1 MNSTS
6 SVNKPRLITWL
17 HVIALCLAVSVLAF
31 AFSFLWLQ
39 GTWVKPEFR
48 DKQDAFFFGT
58 IGTEIMPEAAFEALP
73 ELFPENF
80 QPLGP
85 EAGDW
90 VKQFGFIR
98 SPEYANEGFPVGVA
112 LSNYRAKSA
121 APSPAKFMGFSCALC
136 HTSMLK
142 TPDGEGGLVVGNGNT
157 SLNLFAWIDALQ
169 ASLQDEKRLTLEA
182 IADIYER
189 KHSQPMPL
197 AERVMTQVW
206 LTGARRNL
214 KANMPKYGEPYGNQG
229 SMSPDNVPTGP
240 ARTPPF
246 RTLVRNLF
254 NRPAS
259 DMAAYSKLATIYEQN
274 LQEWAQFDGTVR
286 DLLARSSMAAFAAGA
301 TVENMEN
308 PEIAHNIIQASDY
321 TRTLKGPSFAEVFP
335 SSAALPDQNRIQRG
349 EKLFDTHCFSCHGRM
364 DKATGEWVKGSR
376 QGDVI
381 PVEEIGT
388 DPERVNF
395 RYYNELPD
403 RLYKVF
409 PEDHPF
415 AVNRTDL
422 RPGPAGNTRGYLN
435 KPLTSVFSRAPY
447 LHNGSILTLAELI
460 NLQPR
465 RDVFFRGHN
474 AYDTENVGLLSPEAP
489 NSDVYFRFDTS
500 RPGNS
505 NKGHDY
511 PWTYKGEGWNEA
523 DLKDLLEYLKM
534 L

>member
-1 MNSTS
+1 MNSATS
-6 SVNKPRLITWL
+6 PKKPKFMTWF
-17 HVIALCLAVSVLAF
+17 HVIVLCLAASVLAL

-39 GTWVKPEFR
+39 GTWVKPELR
-48 DKQDAFFFGT
+48 DQHDAFFFGT
-58 IGTEIMPEAAFEALP
+58 IGTEIMPQAAFEALP

-80 QPLGP
+80 QPLGV

-98 SPEYANEGFPVGVA
+98 LPENANEGFPVGIA

-121 APSPAKFMGFSCALC
+121 APSPTKFVGFSCALC
-136 HTSMLK
+136 HTSVLK
-142 TPDGEGGLVVGNGNT
+142 TLEGEGSLVVGNSNT

-169 ASLQDEKRLTLEA
+169 ASLLDEKRLTVDA
-182 IADIYER
+182 IAAVYER

-197 AERVMTQVW
+197 GDRIMTRVW

-214 KANMPKYGEPYGNQG
+214 KANLPKDGDPYGGQG

-240 ARTPPF
+240 ARTVPF

-254 NRPAS
+254 NRPAR

-301 TVENMEN
+301 TVENMKN
-308 PEIAHNIIQASDY
+308 PEIARNIIQASDY

-335 SSAALPDQNRIQRG
+335 GSAAALDQDRIHRG
-349 EKLFDTHCFSCHGRM
+349 EKLFDTYCFSCHGRP
-364 DKATGEWVKGSR
+364 DKATGEWLKGSR
-376 QGDVI
+376 QGEVI
-381 PVEEIGT
+381 PVEDIGT
-388 DPERVNF
+388 DPARVNF

-403 RLYKVF
+403 RLYKLF

-415 AVNRTDL
+415 AVSRADL

-435 KPLTSVFSRAPY
+435 KPLTSIFTRAPY
-447 LHNGSILTLAELI
+447 LHNASILTLAELI
-460 NLQPR
+460 NLKPR
-465 RDVFFRGHN
+465 QDVFFRGRN
-474 AYDTENVGLLSPEAP
+474 VYDTENVGLLSPEAP
-489 NSDVYFRFDTS
+489 NSEVYFRFDTS
-500 RPGNS
+500 LLGNS

-511 PWTYKGEGWNEA
+511 PWTYQGEGWNESK
-523 DLKDLLEYLKM
+523 LKDLLEYLKT